1 MNGVCPYCRTSLELE
16 DEVTSCAAC
25 NTPHHAAC
33 MAENGGCTV
42 FGCSQAP
49 ADDVKVSV
57 LVQDLQPVA
66 ATSVA
71 VRSHPAQSHSILNLE
86 VPAEPPPSVDPPP
99 PQPVPAPPRGG
110 STGVPPPPP
119 PAGSAP
125 ISPPTAVP
133 VIFSGYGAPISPGA
147 GGYDPRKNRVVF
159 VLLAVFLGAVGA
171 HNFYAGYTRKAVIQL
186 CITVFSCS
194 IGGIVSWIWAVVEA
208 CTVNRDDDGVEFI

>member
-1 MNGVCPYCRTSLELE
+1 MNGVCPYCCTSLEAE
-16 DEVTSCAAC
+16 DEVTSCSAC

-33 MAENGGCTV
+33 IAENGGCTV

-49 ADDVKVSV
+49 ADDLKVSV
-57 LVQDLQPVA
+57 SVQDLRPEV

-71 VRSHPAQSHSILNLE
+71 VHSHPAPSHSILNLE
-86 VPAEPPPSVDPPP
+86 APAEPPQSADPRLA
-99 PQPVPAPPRGG
+99 QPGPAPPRGG

-119 PAGSAP
+119 PAGGAP
-125 ISPPTAVP
+125 ISQPPALP
-133 VIFSGYGAPISPGA
+133 VIFSGYGVPISPGA
-147 GGYDPRKNRVVF
+147 GGYDPRKSRVVF

-171 HNFYAGYTRKAVIQL
+171 HNFYAGYTRKAVIQV